1 MTTAY
6 KTIDVLSK
14 PAHDA
19 IVDKLRACKS
29 EKEILDFE
37 SWFNAKIEKGT
48 LSELICELL
57 RNRSISRGLAAK
69 CLLALLNDRDSKIRA
84 II

>member
-6 KTIDVLSK
+6 KTIDILSK

-19 IVDKLRACKS
+19 IVDKLRACKND
-29 EKEILDFE
+29 KEILDFE
-37 SWFNAKIEKGT
+37 RWFNSKIENGS

-69 CLLALLNDRDSKIRA
+69 CLLALLNDRDNKIKDY
-84 II
+84 I